1 MKLNTTNLTFLLS
14 ATLLQAEVAPAPGNG
29 TSTEESPSTGSSEL
43 AMKLQ
48 NPVAALISVPF
59 QNNYDSGAGPTG
71 DGDQYKLNLQ
81 PVVPITLNKDWNL
94 ISRTIL
100 PYISQDDVI
109 GTDSQSGLGDT
120 VQSVFFSPADPTSSG
135 WIWGAG
141 PVLQLPTATDDL
153 LGEEKWGAGPT
164 AVFLKQHG
172 GWTAG
177 ALVNHI
183 WSFAGEE
190 DRSDVNR
197 TFLQPFASYTT
208 KTHTSFGL
216 NTEASYDWTAEQWS
230 VPLNLFVQQILKIGE
245 QPFAVQLGGRYYA
258 EGPDNGPEWGLRLQ
272 VTLLFPR

>member
-1 MKLNTTNLTFLLS
+1 MKAPYFILPMTLVAFT
-14 ATLLQAEVAPAPGNG
+14 ATRAAEKPA
-29 TSTEESPSTGSSEL
+29 TETQSGPEGESSEL

-48 NPVAALISVPF
+48 NPVAALVSVPF

-71 DGDQYKLNLQ
+71 DGEQYKLNFQ
-81 PVVPITLNKDWNL
+81 PVIPISLNHEWNL

-100 PYISQDDVI
+100 PYINQDDVI
-109 GTDSQSGLGDT
+109 GTDSQYGLGDT
-120 VQSVFFSPADPTSSG
+120 VQSLFLSPVNPTSSG

-164 AVFLKQHG
+164 AVFLKQMD

-190 DRSDVNR
+190 DRADVNR
-197 TFLQPFASYTT
+197 TFLQPFVSYTT

-216 NTEASYDWTAEQWS
+216 NTETSYDWTAEQWS
-230 VPLNLFVQQILKIGE
+230 VPINLFVQQILKIGD

-258 EGPDNGPEWGLRLQ
+258 EGPDDGPEWGLRLQ
-272 VTLLFPR
+272 VTLMFPR

>member
-1 MKLNTTNLTFLLS
+1 MKLPRSHRLLLIAPLVCSMASAEEKPVTN
-14 ATLLQAEVAPAPGNG
+14 AHAGDGND
-29 TSTEESPSTGSSEL
+29 SSEL

-71 DGDQYKLNLQ
+71 DGEQYKLNFQ
-81 PVVPITLNKDWNL
+81 PVIPIPLSHDWNL

-100 PYISQDDVI
+100 PYINQDDVI
-109 GTDSQSGLGDT
+109 GTDSQYGLGDT
-120 VQSVFFSPADPTSSG
+120 VQSVFFSPANPTSSG

-164 AVFLKQHG
+164 AVFLKQMD

-190 DRSDVNR
+190 DRADVNR
-197 TFLQPFASYTT
+197 SFLQPFVSYTT

-216 NTEASYDWTAEQWS
+216 NTETSYDWTTEQWS
-230 VPLNLFVQQILKIGE
+230 VPLNLFVQQILKIGD

-272 VTLLFPR
+272 ITLMFPR